1 MNRIWW
7 VAFTLPAVAAAQDI
21 PLNLFSSL
29 AAKGAEVVE
38 VNLDLGML
46 QMAARFLSGK
56 DPDEAK
62 VKDLIAGLKGIY
74 VRNFT
79 FKQPGQYSPSDLDQV
94 RAQLKGWNQVVNVRT
109 AEEST
114 GVYLKSDG
122 QKIQGLVVVAA
133 EPQALTFIDIVG
145 SIRPDQLKELSGKF
159 GIPDLGDLGSKK
171 GETKKEE

>member
-94 RAQLKGWNQVVNVRT
+94 RAQLKGW
-109 AEEST
+109 
-114 GVYLKSDG
+114 
-122 QKIQGLVVVAA
+122 
-133 EPQALTFIDIVG
+133 
-145 SIRPDQLKELSGKF
+145 
-159 GIPDLGDLGSKK
+159 
-171 GETKKEE
+171 